1 MHGVAK
7 RRRFRSKAE
16 PMKRFLLRSALMVL
30 LLFVN
35 PGALWAQSG
44 DSTASV
50 EGQATDPNGA
60 LIAGANVTATAVEKG
75 YSRNA
80 TTNQDGEY
88 TLLALLPGIY
98 DIKIE
103 KTGFT
108 PQRQSSVQLTVGQT
122 LHVDFVMQVAV
133 ITETLNIT
141 TEPPVIESERT
152 QQANTVNGHYIRNL
166 PINRR
171 DYLSFTLLAPGVSDA
186 TSIVDSSDFR
196 VVQTPSSGLSFY
208 GSNGRG
214 NSVTV
219 DGAEANDLYS
229 GVRATLSQEA
239 VQEFQINRSNY
250 AAEFG
255 SASGGV
261 INIVS
266 KSGGNELHGSIF
278 LYLRDHHL
286 DAADP
291 FATALIG
298 NTVQRIKPPLQRQ
311 QYGGS
316 AGFPIKK
323 NRTFFFGAYE
333 GLLRKESA
341 AITVLTDPSI
351 FQPTAEQS
359 AIIGTLAANASPTPI
374 ACLPQVAGAQMLPPA
389 ACAVALRQALT
400 SKQST
405 VQLFEQ
411 NSGVFPF
418 TSNFQNFSFRID
430 HNPNNFNQLFLR
442 YNYNNNKATNPNA
455 RALIGYSRSINFD
468 GLDSNVVGNWIHVFQ
483 PTLINEARLQWNFA
497 HSNFRSRDPFGPT
510 ITIGGFGAFN
520 RDLFL
525 PSLTTERHYEAA
537 DNLTYSRGNHLF
549 KAGALAHIRG
559 FNLGVEAFFSGRF
572 NFGALQGPVVNTM
585 VSPMISSVTALQAF
599 DLGLPGSFQQGVG
612 SPTVAGT
619 IPFYAFFGQDTWKA
633 RHNLTLNFG
642 LRYELDK
649 RLAPVPTGKNNFAP
663 RVGFS
668 WTPGKSEKTVIRG
681 GYGIF
686 YGPIISSIEYVAQ
699 ALNEINGFRQ
709 IAQILTTLD
718 TTNPLAT
725 RGPINVYQTL
735 RRQGVI
741 GVPDPVRL
749 ITPADLA
756 QFGITFS
763 HNGPRPPL
771 TVLFRIAP
779 DYRNPYSQQT
789 GVGVEHEIS
798 PGLSASV
805 SYVFVSTSRIARARD
820 INLLPAPIGPLGI
833 RDWSTAAGHP
843 CAGAAAVSC
852 YRDPLLLQENQYESS
867 ARAFYHAM
875 IIEVTR
881 RLNRGFSL
889 AGNYTLSR
897 AIDEVTDFN
906 SDFQANDQTSTR
918 AERALSAF
926 NQRHRVVIYGSYQS
940 PFHTGRRNS
949 LARNLIADFLL
960 APIFRG
966 NSARP
971 FSLLAGTDLNGD
983 RHNTTDR
990 PVGAGRNTG
999 IGPNFWS
1006 FDLRAARRIPLGREG
1021 RNLEVSFDAFN
1032 LFNRLN
1038 YATVNNTVGADFKP
1052 PFSVH
1057 ARKDLRPSDPL
1068 AYTSAF
1074 DPRRIQLGLRLS
1086 F

>member
-1 MHGVAK
+1 V
-7 RRRFRSKAE
+7 
-16 PMKRFLLRSALMVL
+16 VL
-30 LLFVN
+30 LLLINSGVLLAQA
-35 PGALWAQSG
+35 GA
-44 DSTASV
+44 STAQV
-50 EGQATDPNGA
+50 EGQVTDSNGA
-60 LIAGANVTATAVEKG
+60 LIAGANVTAIAVEKG
-75 YSRNA
+75 FSRSA
-80 TTNQDGEY
+80 TTNEDGDY
-88 TLLALLPGIY
+88 TLLSLLPGIY

-103 KTGFT
+103 KVGFG
-108 PQRQSSVQLTVGQT
+108 PQRQRNLQLTVGQT

-141 TEPPVIESERT
+141 TEPPVIEPERT
-152 QQANTVNGHYIRNL
+152 HQANTINESYIRNL

-171 DYLSFTLLAPGVSDA
+171 DYLSFSLLAPGVSDA

-214 NSVTV
+214 NSITV

-250 AAEFG
+250 AAELG
-255 SASGGV
+255 GASGGV

-266 KSGGNELHGSIF
+266 KSGSNELHGSLF
-278 LYLRDHHL
+278 LYIRDHHL

-291 FATALIG
+291 FATALVG
-298 NTVQRIKPPLQRQ
+298 NRVQRIKPPLHRQ

-323 NRTFFFGAYE
+323 NRTFFFAAYE
-333 GLLRKESA
+333 GLHRNESN

-351 FQPTAEQS
+351 FQPTATQS
-359 AIIGTLAANASPTPI
+359 TIIGALAANSSSTPI
-374 ACLPQVAGAQMLPPA
+374 ACLPQVVGAQMLPPA

-405 VQLFEQ
+405 VELFEH

-418 TSNFQNFSFRID
+418 ASNFQNFSFRID
-430 HNPNNFNQLFLR
+430 HNPSDYNQLFLR
-442 YNYNNNKATNPNA
+442 YNYNNNKSTNPNA

-468 GLDSNVVGNWIHVFQ
+468 GLDSNVVGNWIHVFR
-483 PTLINEARLQWNFA
+483 PNLINEARLQWNYN
-497 HSNFRSRDPFGPT
+497 HSYFRTRDPYGPT
-510 ITIGGFGAFN
+510 FTISGFGAFN

-537 DNLTYSRGNHLF
+537 DNLTYSRGKHLL
-549 KAGALAHIRG
+549 KAGALVQVRG

-585 VSPMISSVTALQAF
+585 VSPTVDSVTALQAF
-599 DLGLPGSFQQGVG
+599 DLGMPQSFQQGVG
-612 SPTVAGT
+612 NPTVAGT
-619 IPFYAFFGQDTWKA
+619 MPFYAFFGQDTWNA
-633 RHNLTLNFG
+633 RHNLTLSFG

-649 RLAPVPTGKNNFAP
+649 RLTPVPTGKNNFAP

-668 WTPGKSEKTVIRG
+668 WNLGKNEKTLVRG

-686 YGPIISSIEYVAQ
+686 YGPIISSIEYVARS
-699 ALNEINGFRQ
+699 LNEINGFRQ

-718 TTNPLAT
+718 TTNPLAV
-725 RGPINVYQTL
+725 RGPINIYQTL

-741 GVPDPVRL
+741 GVPDTIRL
-749 ITPADLA
+749 ITPNDLA
-756 QFGITFS
+756 QFGISFS
-763 HNGPRPPL
+763 HDGPRPPL
-771 TVLFRIAP
+771 TVLFRVAP
-779 DYRNPYSQQT
+779 DYRNPYSQQAS
-789 GVGVEHEIS
+789 VGVEHEFRA
-798 PGLSASV
+798 GLSASLN
-805 SYVFVSTSRIARARD
+805 YIFASTSRITRARD
-820 INLLPAPIGPLGI
+820 INLRPAPIGPLGI

-843 CAGAAAVSC
+843 CAGAASVNC

-867 ARAFYHAM
+867 ARAFYHGM

-881 RLNRGFSL
+881 RLNRDWSL
-889 AGNYTLSR
+889 AGNYTLSK

-906 SDFQANDQTSTR
+906 SDFQANDQTNLR
-918 AERALSAF
+918 AERARSPF
-926 NQRHRVVIYGSYQS
+926 DQRHKVVIYGYYQS

-949 LARNLIADFLL
+949 LVKNLVADFSL
-960 APIFRG
+960 APIFRA

-990 PVGAGRNTG
+990 PVGAARNTG

-1006 FDLRAARRIPLGREG
+1006 FDLRVARRIALGKEG
-1021 RNLEVSFDAFN
+1021 RNLEVAFDAFN

-1038 YATVNNTVGADFKP
+1038 YATVNNTVGPNFKA
-1052 PFSVH
+1052 PFNVH
-1057 ARKDLRPSDPL
+1057 ARKDLLPSDPL

-1074 DPRRIQLGLRLS
+1074 DPRRIQLGLRLN